1 MGIAMNRSV
10 FRTVSLL
17 AGLCLMSTGI
27 SAGTTCAQPQDVTAL
42 KTADLQQFL
51 MVAALT
57 CNKIPAYNG
66 FVTSHQGELQKSDK
80 VLLGYFMG
88 RNVRTGDE
96 DYNAYKT
103 SLANAASLKSLHDPA
118 FCPAAEAAY
127 AAALD
132 HTKPVAQLVS
142 EQPPPIK
149 LVYTSCVR
157 EDIQPAESGPQFGA
171 ALDLR

>member
-1 MGIAMNRSV
+1 MNQTPLFSRAI
-10 FRTVSLL
+10 SLL
-17 AGLCLMSTGI
+17 AGLSLMTAGAW
-27 SAGTTCAQPQDVTAL
+27 AGTTCAQPQDVTAL

-57 CNKIPAYNG
+57 CSKIAAYNE

-80 VLLGYFMG
+80 GLLSYFMA
-88 RNVRTGDE
+88 RNAQTGDA

-103 SLANAASLKSLHDPA
+103 SLANAASLKSLHDPE
-118 FCPAAEAAY
+118 FCRAAETAY

-132 HTKPVAQLVS
+132 HAKPVAQLVS

-149 LVYTSCVR
+149 LVYTSCTR
-157 EDIQPAESGPQFGA
+157 EGIQPAESGPQLEA
-171 ALDLR
+171 SLDVR

>member
-1 MGIAMNRSV
+1 MGVAMNRTVSCA
-10 FRTVSLL
+10 VSLL
-17 AGLCLMSTGI
+17 GSLCLLATSTW
-27 SAGTTCAQPQDVTAL
+27 AGTTCAGPQDVTAL

-66 FVTSHQGELQKSDK
+66 FVTSHQGELQKSDH

-88 RNVRTGDE
+88 RNAQTGDA

-118 FCPAAEAAY
+118 FCRAAEAAY
-127 AAALD
+127 AATLD
-132 HTKPVAQLVS
+132 RAVAQLVS

-157 EDIQPAESGPQFGA
+157 EDIQPAESGPQLEAF
-171 ALDLR
+171 LDLR

>member
-1 MGIAMNRSV
+1 MGIVMNR
-10 FRTVSLL
+10 TVSRVASLL
-17 AGLCLMSTGI
+17 AGLSLMANGAW
-27 SAGTTCAQPQDVTAL
+27 AGSTCAAPQDVTAL

-57 CNKIPAYNG
+57 CNKVPAYNG

-80 VLLGYFMG
+80 VLLSYFMG
-88 RNVRTGDE
+88 RNAQTGDA

-103 SLANAASLKSLHDPA
+103 ALANAASLKSLHDPA
-118 FCPAAEAAY
+118 FCQGAEAAY

-132 HTKPVAQLVS
+132 HTKLVAQLVS

-157 EDIQPAESGPQFGA
+157 EDIQPAESGPQLAA

>member
-1 MGIAMNRSV
+1 MNRS
-10 FRTVSLL
+10 RAVSLL
-17 AGLCLMSTGI
+17 AGLCLM
-27 SAGTTCAQPQDVTAL
+27 AGGAFAGSSCARPQDVTAL

-57 CNKIPAYNG
+57 CHRVPAYNG

-80 VLLGYFMG
+80 LLLGYFMG
-88 RNVRTGDE
+88 RNAGTGDA

-118 FCPAAEAAY
+118 FCAAAEAAY

-132 HTKPVAQLVS
+132 HTKLVAQLVS

-149 LVYTSCVR
+149 LIYTSCLR
-157 EDIQPAESGPQFGA
+157 DEILPAESGPQLEA
-171 ALDLR
+171 SLDLR

>member
-1 MGIAMNRSV
+1 MNQSRA
-10 FRTVSLL
+10 VSLL
-17 AGLCLMSTGI
+17 AGLCLMANGAF
-27 SAGTTCAQPQDVTAL
+27 AGTSCAQPQDVTAL
-42 KTADLQQFL
+42 KTADMQQFL

-57 CNKIPAYNG
+57 CHKIPAYNN
-66 FVTSHQGELQKSDK
+66 FVTSHQSELQKSDK

-88 RNVRTGDE
+88 RNAGTGDA

-118 FCPAAEAAY
+118 FCQGAEAAY

-132 HTKPVAQLVS
+132 RAVAQLVS
-142 EQPPPIK
+142 QQPPPIK

-157 EDIQPAESGPQFGA
+157 EDIQPAESGPQFGT